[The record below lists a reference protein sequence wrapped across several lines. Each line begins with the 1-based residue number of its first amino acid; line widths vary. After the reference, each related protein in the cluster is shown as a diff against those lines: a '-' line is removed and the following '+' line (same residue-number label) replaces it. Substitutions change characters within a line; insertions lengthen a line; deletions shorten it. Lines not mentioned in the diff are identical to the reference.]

1 MTTTQLAV
9 VENNVNNAPAEY
21 TTAQIELI
29 KKTVAAGC
37 SNDELALF
45 LEVCR
50 GSGLNPFMKQIYAI
64 KRGDKMT
71 VQTGIDGYRLLAA
84 RTGALAGSDDALYD
98 TEESEHP
105 AWASVTV
112 WRFVQSQR
120 VPFTA
125 KARWSEYA
133 ALNKDGHPTA
143 MWAKMPYLMLGKC
156 AEALALRKAFP
167 AELSGVYTAEE
178 MAQADNPP
186 TPYVDSAP
194 AAAVAAA
201 VTPQAED
208 RAMRAMR
215 DKQVMDLLLARQRF
229 NDADRRAELHGVF
242 DAIEQDGRVIN
253 LASIRAELKT
263 RLSDF
268 DEPTHELS
276 KVEMGAPGN

>member
-1 MTTTQLAV
+1 MTTQLTV
-9 VENNVNNAPAEY
+9 VENNVNNASAEY

-84 RTGALAGSDDALYD
+84 RTHELAGIDDATYD
-98 TEESEHP
+98 TEEAEHP
-105 AWASVTV
+105 TWASVTV
-112 WRFVQSQR
+112 WRFVQGHR

-125 KARWSEYA
+125 KARWREYA
-133 ALNKDGHPTA
+133 ALNKDGNPTS
-143 MWAKMPYLMLGKC
+143 MWAKMPYLMLAKC

-178 MAQADNPP
+178 MEQADNPP
-186 TPYVDSAP
+186 TPYVEATP
-194 AAAVAAA
+194 AAAAA
-201 VTPQAED
+201 PQMED
-208 RAMRAMR
+208 RATRAMR
-215 DKQVMDLLLARQRF
+215 DKQVMDLLVARQRF
-229 NDADRRAELHGVF
+229 NDADRRAELQGVF

-253 LASIRAELKT
+253 LASIRAELKA

-268 DEPTHELS
+268 EEQAHELS
-276 KVEMGAPGN
+276 GVEMGAPGN